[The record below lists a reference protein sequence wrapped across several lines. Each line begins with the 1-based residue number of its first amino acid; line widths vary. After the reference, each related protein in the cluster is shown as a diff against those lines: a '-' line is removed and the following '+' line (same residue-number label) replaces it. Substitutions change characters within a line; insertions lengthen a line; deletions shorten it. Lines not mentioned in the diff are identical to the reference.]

1 MNGDNNNSS
10 QNDRVN
16 EDAAKSLQ
24 NILNSVRTAVENEFA
39 IQQMEYDEMYGVD
52 SEEYERY
59 QNKVG
64 SWLKTNKL
72 IDMVADLLPL
82 SLMMDMAS
90 PNYQDPSPPP
100 NIDPAATP
108 DPAAVQPATQLTPAE
123 PQNPWA
129 QPQETPAPI
138 APAPAPDTPPE
149 TFPQQVAVADS
160 TNTPVSQTEIENP
173 WAVTTEEQPGNVQP
187 ANAWEAP
194 QDAAA
199 TDQNANYQQ
208 FQTDSTQQAPQYPQ
222 NSPVESNNPWAVTE
236 EEPVAPQ
243 QAPVESQNPW
253 AAPPAEAS
261 FPQPPQPP
269 EPVQNQPQ
277 AQKLNPWGAPPAM
290 PQQESV
296 PSVPSVQDMPATP
309 SDQFVPD
316 KQIAPA
322 PQPQAPSPWGAPAP
336 ADPGA
341 YSTSSQNAA
350 PEIAQTLPQ
359 PTHESGGWQ
368 AVSDGSVPAV
378 QNDDTSSGKLDAI
391 FPQSQPVESPQG
403 ADVQSDS
410 YMPSS
415 AWMSSDPG
423 MTAPSMPMPP
433 PPPPIP
439 APTAESDS
447 GGFSEPM
454 SADYQSGVNF
464 DSIGDDQFS
473 ENSNDSYQSK
483 EQSMPQ
489 PPAPPEVV
497 PGMPSTPPNM
507 PPAPPPMPP
516 PPPPVPAPQPQ
527 DFQQSQAQEQPQTN
541 PNTLASGAWAVPKN
555 ENEENKEEDP
565 YKFDPTNAWG

>member
-100 NIDPAATP
+100 NIDPTVAP
-108 DPAAVQPATQLTPAE
+108 DPTAVQNASQQTPAE
-123 PQNPWA
+123 SQNPWA
-129 QPQETPAPI
+129 QPQEAPTPG
-138 APAPAPDTPPE
+138 TPPE
-149 TFPQQVAVADS
+149 SFPQQVAAVDS
-160 TNTPVSQTEIENP
+160 TNSPVSQTEIENP
-173 WAVTTEEQPGNVQP
+173 WAVTTEEPGNVQP
-187 ANAWEAP
+187 ASAWEAP
-194 QDAAA
+194 PDVAA
-199 TDQNANYQQ
+199 TDQNATYQQ

-236 EEPVAPQ
+236 EETTAAQP
-243 QAPVESQNPW
+243 APVESQNPW

-261 FPQPPQPP
+261 SPQPPQPSD
-269 EPVQNQPQ
+269 PVQNQPP

-296 PSVPSVQDMPATP
+296 PVMPAMP
-309 SDQFVPD
+309 AAPAN
-316 KQIAPA
+316 QIALEQDSATA
-322 PQPQAPSPWGAPAP
+322 PQPQAPSPWGAPA
-336 ADPGA
+336 DPSA
-341 YSTSSQNAA
+341 IATSPQNAA
-350 PEIAQTLPQ
+350 QEIAQAPPQ
-359 PTHESGGWQ
+359 PTHESPGWQ
-368 AVSDGSVPAV
+368 AVSDGSLPAV

-391 FPQSQPVESPQG
+391 FPQSQQVESPQG
-403 ADVQSDS
+403 SDVQSDS

-423 MTAPSMPMPP
+423 MTSPSMPMPP

-439 APTAESDS
+439 APTPEADS
-447 GGFSEPM
+447 GSASESM
-454 SADYQSGVNF
+454 STDYQSGVSF
-464 DSIGDDQFS
+464 DSIGDDQFT
-473 ENSNDSYQSK
+473 ENSNDSYQSQ

-527 DFQQSQAQEQPQTN
+527 DFQQGQAQEQPQTN